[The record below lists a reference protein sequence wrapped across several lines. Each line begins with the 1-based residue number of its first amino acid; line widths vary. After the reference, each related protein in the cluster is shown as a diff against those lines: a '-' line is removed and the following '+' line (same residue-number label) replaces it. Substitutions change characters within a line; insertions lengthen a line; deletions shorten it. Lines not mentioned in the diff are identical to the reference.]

1 MEAIKTLIKWVIVIA
16 VIVLIW
22 TKFVP
27 WLNERHSASTSTTAE
42 SPGVACASA
51 AAAASE
57 AWGSGVGRFANPNVD
72 MSAWDEFRS
81 RVDQQARRAQERC
94 LCGDSACNTAKNAL
108 ADLRGLVS
116 EMDSSLRSGS
126 PPPSDLV
133 QGEGAIDN
141 TINYRRDKGQRA
153 RQ

>member
-16 VIVLIW
+16 VIVLLW
-22 TKFVP
+22 TKGVP
-27 WLNERHSASTSTTAE
+27 WWKERHSASTSTTAE

-57 AWGSGVGRFANPNVD
+57 TWGSGVGRFANPNVD
-72 MSAWDEFRS
+72 MSAWGEFRS

-133 QGEGAIDN
+133 QRQEAIDN
-141 TINYRRDKGQRA
+141 AINSA
-153 RQ
+153 REQAQQAK

>member
-1 MEAIKTLIKWVIVIA
+1 MEAKTLVKWVIFIA
-16 VIVLIW
+16 IIVVVW
-22 TKFVP
+22 KKGVP
-27 WLNERHSASTSTTAE
+27 WWKEHHSESTPTTAS
-42 SPGVACASA
+42 SPGQDCASA

-57 AWGSGVGRFANPNVD
+57 TWGSGVGRFANPSVD
-72 MSAWDEFRS
+72 LVAWDEFRS
-81 RVDQQARRAQERC
+81 RVDQKARRAQERC

-133 QGEGAIDN
+133 QRQEAIDN
-141 TINYRRDKGQRA
+141 AINSA
-153 RQ
+153 REQAQQAK